1 MTPTQPAKS
10 AKSTI
15 SDDDKKEEKAQKRKK
30 EKKGPSI
37 NVLKFMVKM
46 KKKGKESKKKLLN
59 EKAKSKKKKSLF
71 KSKAKQVKDLLKL
84 KGGATS
90 NGANNKPPPPQAT
103 SDSALFSFFACFSTR
118 NDLPTKSKPTIKL
131 NIDPVNIV
139 ANSGVT
145 KKEKVQQPTADVSYN
160 SDEDLPSLGTLD
172 FEIKFQNST
181 SEVCNNI
188 LEMEDVDEIFTL
200 IDDEK
205 KLNDILL

>member
-1 MTPTQPAKS
+1 MRGAAVS
-10 AKSTI
+10 
-15 SDDDKKEEKAQKRKK
+15 
-30 EKKGPSI
+30 
-37 NVLKFMVKM
+37 
-46 KKKGKESKKKLLN
+46 LLY
-59 EKAKSKKKKSLF
+59 ARP
-71 KSKAKQVKDLLKL
+71 V
-84 KGGATS
+84 
-90 NGANNKPPPPQAT
+90 
-103 SDSALFSFFACFSTR
+103 SALFSSFFACFSAR
-118 NDLPTKSKPTIKL
+118 DDLPTKSKPTIKL

-188 LEMEDVDEIFTL
+188 LEMGDVDEILTL